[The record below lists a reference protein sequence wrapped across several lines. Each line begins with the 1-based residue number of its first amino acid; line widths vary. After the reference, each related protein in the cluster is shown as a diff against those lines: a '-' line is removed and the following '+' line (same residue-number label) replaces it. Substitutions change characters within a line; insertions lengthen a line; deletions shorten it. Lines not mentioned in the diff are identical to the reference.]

1 MDILREKLGAINDQE
16 VRERVAA
23 LPPRRRLNLF
33 RAVARKQLKADS
45 KAVARAAPPAAGYC
59 CPKCH
64 TWHPTPEARRACR
77 GSHRA
82 PEGETTP

>member
-33 RAVARKQLKADS
+33 RSVARKQLKADS
-45 KAVARAAPPAAGYC
+45 KAAARGAPATSGYC

-64 TWHPTPEARRACR
+64 TWHPTPEARKACR
-77 GSHRA
+77 ASHRA
-82 PEGETTP
+82 PEGEAIP